1 MPKIPVKQ
9 APVSP
14 VDRKEENRHVEWP
27 GHAKFNS
34 ELKGSILKS
43 K

>member
-1 MPKIPVKQ
+1 MKQ

-14 VDRKEENRHVEWP
+14 VDRKEENRHFEWL

-34 ELKGSILKS
+34 ELKGSILKC